1 MPERR
6 TTESVTG
13 QMGQPPNRVLLDSFP
28 SQKRMP
34 EKRTS
39 ECVFER
45 PPNRVLSNLSPSPRQ
60 MSEERTPIDRIERES
75 VPTVY
80 HTAKMQKEDARCL
93 EDPSPNSKSLPK
105 ERKTLQFANG
115 NSEDDSDVP
124 DAQPHQTPKAKS
136 NGKVERIQHSTRRHH
151 GTSKRA
157 ADPEDT
163 DEGQTQHSQAK
174 KSHRSPSIR
183 HTTSPHTPRRK
194 KERTRAS
201 RSTSR
206 SASTDSERE
215 GRKGSRR
222 RKNPDPPSS
231 SDCSSPEDDDDVH
244 NRPKHT
250 LKPPKFD
257 GQGSFETFMAQFMNC
272 AKHNK

>member
-6 TTESVTG
+6 TTVSVTG

-34 EKRTS
+34 EKRAS
-39 ECVFER
+39 ECVSER
-45 PPNRVLSNLSPSPRQ
+45 PSNRVLSNLSPSQRQ
-60 MSEERTPIDRIERES
+60 MSEERTPHGRIERES

-80 HTAKMQKEDARCL
+80 HTAKMQREDARCL
-93 EDPSPNSKSLPK
+93 EDTSPNSKSRPK

-115 NSEDDSDVP
+115 NSEDDDDVSDTP
-124 DAQPHQTPKAKS
+124 PRPTPKAKS
-136 NGKVERIQHSTRRHH
+136 NGNVERIQRSTRRHH
-151 GTSKRA
+151 GTSRRA

-163 DEGQTQHSQAK
+163 EEGQSPHSLAK
-174 KSHRSPSIR
+174 KSHRSPSAR
-183 HTTSPHTPRRK
+183 RTTSPHTPRRK

-201 RSTSR
+201 RDASR
-206 SASTDSERE
+206 SVSAEDSERE

-222 RKNPDPPSS
+222 RKNSPPSS
-231 SDCSSPEDDDDVH
+231 SDCSSSEDDDDVH

-257 GQGSFETFMAQFMNC
+257 GKGRLRRSWRSS
-272 AKHNK
+272 